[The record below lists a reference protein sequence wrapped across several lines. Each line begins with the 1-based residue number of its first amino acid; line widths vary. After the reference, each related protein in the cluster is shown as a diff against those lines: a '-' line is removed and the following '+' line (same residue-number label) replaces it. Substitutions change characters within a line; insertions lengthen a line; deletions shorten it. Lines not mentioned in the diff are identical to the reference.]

1 MEAMRERG
9 AAFPARDCAST
20 SVHGANANHF
30 QILQIV
36 YVP

>member
-1 MEAMRERG
+1 MT
-9 AAFPARDCAST
+9 PA
-20 SVHGANANHF
+20 HGVNANHF